1 MALYNQLYEL
11 SSKLKKGIKTADV
24 SEGAVKSTRDT
35 VRSLDIA
42 GKSSAAVQ
50 SAGPALGKLA
60 KHAAYPT
67 GLGVGLGIGGYAAA
81 TGVGAGLSNMREAV
95 APESEGGGG
104 ILKTLITVGVLLVLV
119 FGAIKAY
126 RMVKSG

>member
-1 MALYNQLYEL
+1 MSLYNTLFETTT
-11 SSKLKKGIKTADV
+11 KLKKATGTVA
-24 SEGAVKSTRDT
+24 EGAAKSTRDT
-35 VRSLDIA
+35 ARTMQV
-42 GKSSAAVQ
+42 AAKQ
-50 SAGPALGKLA
+50 SETVKAAGPALGKIA
-60 KHAAYPT
+60 KYAAYPT

-119 FGAIKAY
+119 FGAVKAY